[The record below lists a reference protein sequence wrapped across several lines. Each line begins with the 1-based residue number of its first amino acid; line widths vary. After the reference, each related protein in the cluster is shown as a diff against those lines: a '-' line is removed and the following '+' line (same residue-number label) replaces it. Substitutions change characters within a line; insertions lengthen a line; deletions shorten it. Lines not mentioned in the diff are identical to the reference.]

1 MVKKV
6 YYSNK
11 ELTDDVQ
18 ELIRQVELAGDK
30 PEIVGG
36 FSRGGFFP
44 AVMMSH
50 YWNIPMIPLRFS
62 TRDFAHKMLDTVV
75 DEIGDRK
82 FLVVD
87 DICDSG
93 ETFDVFDRE
102 TNATRQAAAIA
113 SDTEYSD
120 GLRNWDYAALI
131 HNIGQDLFEP
141 TYWAREINKAE
152 DPVWIVFEYEEFWRP
167 NLFTGFEG

>member
-18 ELIRQVELAGDK
+18 DLIRQIELDGYK

-36 FSRGGFFP
+36 FSRGGFLP

-50 YWNIPMIPLRFS
+50 YWNIPMLPIRFS
-62 TRDFAHKMLDTVV
+62 TRDFAHKLIDSVK
-75 DEIGDRK
+75 DEVGNKKLLI
-82 FLVVD
+82 VD

-93 ETFDVFDRE
+93 ETFHQFRE
-102 TNATRQAAAIA
+102 EINGTWGSAV
-113 SDTEYSD
+113 
-120 GLRNWDYAALI
+120 LI
-131 HNIGQDLFEP
+131 HNTGADLFEP
-141 TYWAREINKAE
+141 NYWAREVNKTE
-152 DPVWIVFEYEEFWRP
+152 NPIWIVFEYEQFWCP

>member
-1 MVKKV
+1 MVRKV

-18 ELIRQVELAGDK
+18 DLIRQVDLDWGK

-36 FSRGGFFP
+36 FSRGGFLP

-50 YWNIPMIPLRFS
+50 YWNIPMLPIRFS
-62 TRDFAHKMLDTVV
+62 TRDYAHKLIDTVTSEV
-75 DEIGDRK
+75 GDRK
-82 FLVVD
+82 FLIVD

-93 ETFDVFDRE
+93 ETFHIFNNE
-102 TNATRQAAAIA
+102 TNKLRQEHAIA
-113 SDTEYSD
+113 MDEEYSA
-120 GLRNWDYAALI
+120 GIREWKSAVLI
-131 HNIGQDLFEP
+131 HNIGAELFEP
-141 TYWAREINKAE
+141 NYWAREVNKVE